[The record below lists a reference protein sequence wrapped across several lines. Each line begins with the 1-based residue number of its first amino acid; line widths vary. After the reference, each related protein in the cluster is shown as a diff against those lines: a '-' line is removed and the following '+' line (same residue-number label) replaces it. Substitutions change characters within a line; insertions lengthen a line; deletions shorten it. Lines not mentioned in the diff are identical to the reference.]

1 LMRTHHC
8 SVYSRSRQQ
17 ARYARLPIT
26 PETQL
31 LPLGL
36 FRSDFAREL
45 LHGFVPEGAVGL
57 AQVVWSFKKSDFVP
71 EEALNDRSQA
81 IYCLEQVPSRIRP
94 VGSGMIGSATPELA
108 TNVARAKNSAR
119 PSRG

>member
-1 LMRTHHC
+1 
-8 SVYSRSRQQ
+8 V
-17 ARYARLPIT
+17 
-26 PETQL
+26 
-31 LPLGL
+31 GL

-71 EEALNDRSQA
+71 EEGLNDRSQA

-94 VGSGMIGSATPELA
+94 VGHGLILTHG
-108 TNVARAKNSAR
+108 
-119 PSRG
+119 